1 MDHVF
6 ICFDHVLGFFGH
18 FNIHAYISK
27 LSLRSR
33 RRVSFFVLIQMIKN
47 VNVLMF
53 RCIRSHCLT
62 FYIL

>member
-18 FNIHAYISK
+18 FKYMHTSVSC
-27 LSLRSR
+27 LSDLED
-33 RRVSFFVLIQMIKN
+33 VSFFVLIQMIKN